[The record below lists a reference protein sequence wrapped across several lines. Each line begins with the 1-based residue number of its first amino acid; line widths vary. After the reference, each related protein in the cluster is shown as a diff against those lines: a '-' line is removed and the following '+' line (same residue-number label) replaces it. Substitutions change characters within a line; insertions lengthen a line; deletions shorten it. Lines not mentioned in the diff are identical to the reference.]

1 MYLLNSV
8 HSVYSG
14 NTLLQSYP
22 LFTLKGYLFTHS
34 SPHCL
39 FRDEYLAYKAA
50 LFFCIN
56 PASVLFTSPMT
67 LSLLAA
73 SSFAALA
80 SIEKGMGLFSGVY
93 LAMAN
98 AAHPSALFGL
108 LMVLHSSMRQ
118 VATQT
123 ILLGKLICLTIYF
136 QKRNLIKFLEQKWC
150 EIFCEMCFELN
161 RPMLQKIAHV
171 FKYW

>member
-1 MYLLNSV
+1 MTC
-8 HSVYSG
+8 
-14 NTLLQSYP
+14 TLLK
-22 LFTLKGYLFTHS
+22 KGRPFVLSFFS
-34 SPHCL
+34 

-50 LFFCIN
+50 LFFCVN
-56 PASVLFTSPMT
+56 PGSVLFTSPMT

-98 AAHPSALFGL
+98 ATHPSALFSL

-123 ILLGKLICLTIYF
+123 ILLGTVG
-136 QKRNLIKFLEQKWC
+136 
-150 EIFCEMCFELN
+150 EI
-161 RPMLQKIAHV
+161 
-171 FKYW
+171 

>member
-1 MYLLNSV
+1 M
-8 HSVYSG
+8 
-14 NTLLQSYP
+14 
-22 LFTLKGYLFTHS
+22 FTHS

-39 FRDEYLAYKAA
+39 SRDEYLAYKAA

-123 ILLGKLICLTIYF
+123 ILLGKLICWTIYF
-136 QKRNLIKFLEQKWC
+136 QILWVEILRDFHLISASGYFLRNCPFWSC
-150 EIFCEMCFELN
+150 ECDKKC
-161 RPMLQKIAHV
+161 AHV
-171 FKYW
+171 FKYGLGT

>member
-1 MYLLNSV
+1 MFCAAFLKVTYLYSV
-8 HSVYSG
+8 HIDSVFKQ
-14 NTLLQSYP
+14 NIITKLPIVYP
-22 LFTLKGYLFTHS
+22 KRLFVYPS

-39 FRDEYLAYKAA
+39 SRDEYLAYKAA
-50 LFFCIN
+50 LFFCVN

-123 ILLGKLICLTIYF
+123 ILLGKLIC
-136 QKRNLIKFLEQKWC
+136 
-150 EIFCEMCFELN
+150 
-161 RPMLQKIAHV
+161 
-171 FKYW
+171 